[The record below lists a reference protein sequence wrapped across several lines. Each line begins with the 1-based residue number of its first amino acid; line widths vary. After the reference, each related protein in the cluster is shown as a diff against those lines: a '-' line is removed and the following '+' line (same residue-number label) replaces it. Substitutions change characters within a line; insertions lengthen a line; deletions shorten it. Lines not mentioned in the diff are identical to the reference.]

1 MAKQQGINLKP
12 TTPAPTPAPA
22 GAKETYLQKYILLR
36 KHNVKVAVRKAK
48 MNKSCYLFLAPFAII
63 FTLFYI
69 FPVVASIFFSFTY
82 YNILETP
89 RFIGLNNYISLLLED
104 EIFLIGIKN
113 TLIIALVTGPLG
125 YIMSFLFA
133 WLINELPRWVRSVAI
148 VVFYAPSIA
157 GNCFVIFS
165 VFFRG
170 DAYGYVNAFLMN
182 TGIIDNPILW
192 LTNPQYMLPICML
205 VILWMSLG
213 AGFLSFVAG
222 LQGVDPALFEAGCI
236 DGIRNRWQELWFI
249 TLPSMKPMLMFGA
262 VMTITTSFGV
272 CDVTMAL
279 CGYPST
285 DYAARTIVTH
295 LFDYGFSRFEMG
307 YACAIAT
314 ILFLMMILCNKA
326 IQSLLRRV
334 GT

>member
-1 MAKQQGINLKP
+1 M
-12 TTPAPTPAPA
+12 
-22 GAKETYLQKYILLR
+22 KEYVSKYFTLR
-36 KHNVKVAVRKAK
+36 KHNAQVAWKKAK
-48 MNKSCYLFLAPFAII
+48 QAKMCYAFLAPYAIL
-63 FTLFYI
+63 FTMFYI
-69 FPVVASIFFSFTY
+69 FPVVASIYFSFTY
-82 YNILETP
+82 YNVLESP
-89 RFIGLNNYISLLLED
+89 KFIGLSNYISLILED
-104 EIFLIGIKN
+104 DIFLIGVKN
-113 TLIIALVTGPLG
+113 TLMIAIITGPLG

-133 WLINELPRWVRSVAI
+133 WLINELPRWVRSVAV

-157 GNCFVIFS
+157 GNCYVIFS

-170 DAYGYVNAFLMN
+170 DAYGYVNAFLIN
-182 TGIIDNPILW
+182 AGLIDAPILW
-192 LTNPQYMLPICML
+192 FLNPTYMLPICMV

-213 AGFLSFVAG
+213 TGFLSFVAG
-222 LQGVDPALFEAGCI
+222 LQGVDKSQFEAGYM
-236 DGIRNRWQELWFI
+236 DGIKNRWQELWYI
-249 TLPSMKPMLMFGA
+249 TLPNMKPMLMFGA
-262 VMTITTSFGV
+262 VMSITQAFGV
-272 CDVTMAL
+272 ADVTMAL

-295 LFDYGFSRFEMG
+295 LFDYGFTRFEMG